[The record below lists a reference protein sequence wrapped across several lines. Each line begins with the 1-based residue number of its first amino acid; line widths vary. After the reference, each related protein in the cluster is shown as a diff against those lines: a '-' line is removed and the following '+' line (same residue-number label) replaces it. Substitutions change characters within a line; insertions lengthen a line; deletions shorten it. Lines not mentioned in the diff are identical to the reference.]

1 MTTSK
6 MRTQSA
12 FRSFWLA
19 GYDGADHLD
28 RGGRPL
34 SVADITQHVRMAPSD
49 YSRLREFGIRTVR
62 ETVGWRLVDRGAGNY
77 DFSSLDCRVESARK
91 QGLQVAWTLCHY
103 GWPDGLDPLSDAFV
117 DRFARYARSVA
128 LYLGDRQA
136 QAPVYTPIEE
146 ISYLAWAASNGQ
158 LRDHPSLKGRG
169 TQFKRQLVRA
179 AIAACDAIREIDPRA
194 RFLHTDPLM
203 HVVAPKDRPDL
214 EPAARAFCD
223 AQFEAWDLI
232 GGREQPE
239 LGGQPRHLDLL
250 GVSYYLGSQWEIGTG
265 KPLGWRI
272 DDPRRR
278 PFAELLGDVHRRYGR
293 PLVIAETGH
302 VGVERGAWVRE
313 IAGEVQSARKA
324 GVPIEGIC
332 LFPMIDRPDMQ
343 NPAIWHSSGLWEL
356 APDAN
361 GLLER
366 RLNAPYARAVQDAR
380 LITQAV
386 VSGRSR
392 SPERPR
398 EIA

>member
-1 MTTSK
+1 
-6 MRTQSA
+6 MRTPSA

-34 SVADITQHVRMAPSD
+34 SVADLTQHVRMAPSD
-49 YSRLREFGIRTVR
+49 YSQLREFGIRTVR
-62 ETVGWRLVDRGAGNY
+62 ETVGWRLVDRGGGRY
-77 DFSSLDCRVESARK
+77 DFSTVDSRVESARK
-91 QGLQVAWTLCHY
+91 QGLQIAWTLCHY
-103 GWPDGLDPLSDAFV
+103 GWPDGVDPLSEAFV
-117 DRFARYARSVA
+117 DRFARYARAVA
-128 LYLGDRQA
+128 LYLGDRQGS
-136 QAPVYTPIEE
+136 APVYTPIEE
-146 ISYLAWAASNGQ
+146 ISYLAWAAANG
-158 LRDHPSLKGRG
+158 P
-169 TQFKRQLVRA
+169 QFKRQLVRA
-179 AIAACDAIREIDPRA
+179 AIAACDAVREIDPRA

-203 HVVAPKDRPDL
+203 HVVAPPGRPDL
-214 EPAARAFCD
+214 APAAQKFCD
-223 AQFEAWDLI
+223 GQFEAWDLI
-232 GGREQPE
+232 SGRVQPE
-239 LGGQPRHLDLL
+239 LGGQQRHLDLL

-278 PFAELLGDVHRRYGR
+278 PFAELLEGVHRRYGR

-313 IAGEVQSARKA
+313 IAGEVQSARRA

-332 LFPMIDRPDMQ
+332 LFPIIDRPDLQ

-356 APDAN
+356 APDGN
-361 GLLER
+361 GRLER
-366 RLNAPYARAVQDAR
+366 RLNAPYARAVQDAQ

-386 VSGRSR
+386 AFARSR

-398 EIA
+398 ETA